1 MLVQDPV
8 LQPYD
13 AVIDRLLLPNQCIIW
28 LCNLYFVQRQRAR
41 SVCLFLL
48 LWSVAELDPF
58 HARII
63 PISRL
68 GWTRSPP
75 IETVEKS
82 ERETRKQW
90 PNSSSKIRLGRFLK
104 FRNCEYRLNALSPY
118 LRPSK
123 DRNWN
128 SLQSGIDPP
137 LVWKRIERVLIGESF
152 VLSKE
157 RGRKLISFPPSPSAR
172 DKQGDCF
179 LW

>member
-1 MLVQDPV
+1 M
-8 LQPYD
+8 
-13 AVIDRLLLPNQCIIW
+13 
-28 LCNLYFVQRQRAR
+28 
-41 SVCLFLL
+41 
-48 LWSVAELDPF
+48 DPF

-82 ERETRKQW
+82 EREREKAAAAAAE
-90 PNSSSKIRLGRFLK
+90 FELK
-104 FRNCEYRLNALSPY
+104 
-118 LRPSK
+118 
-123 DRNWN
+123 D
-128 SLQSGIDPP
+128 QSERG
-137 LVWKRIERVLIGESF
+137 KRVLIGESF

-157 RGRKLISFPPSPSAR
+157 EEGGKLR